1 MNEEVGDPRLASVD
15 GTQELL
21 QAGSQ
26 RPRFQEWFEFML
38 FLRFVPERVLFGIG
52 FEEEIE
58 RVDHRDVS
66 CERDFEREALR
77 LFWEDQAGQK
87 IAERILLP
95 VDEMILRFYAER
107 ITRYRCAAV
116 RCRPESH
123 DLRREGDRTV
133 VVVNSLMIQCY
144 SNAH

>member
-1 MNEEVGDPRLASVD
+1 MNEEVAHPRFASVD
-15 GTQELL
+15 GTQQLL
-21 QAGSQ
+21 QAWSQ
-26 RPRFQEWFEFML
+26 RTRFQEWFEFTF

-66 CERDFEREALR
+66 RERDFEREAPR
-77 LFWEDQAGQK
+77 LFLEDQACQE

-95 VDEMILRFYAER
+95 VDEMVLRFYAER
-107 ITRYRCAAV
+107 ITRHRCAAV
-116 RCRPESH
+116 RCRPQPH